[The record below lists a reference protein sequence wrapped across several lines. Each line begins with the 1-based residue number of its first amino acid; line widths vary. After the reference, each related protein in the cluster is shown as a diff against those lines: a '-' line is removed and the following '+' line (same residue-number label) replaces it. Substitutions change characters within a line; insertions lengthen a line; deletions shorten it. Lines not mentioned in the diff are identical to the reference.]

1 MINNNKKHF
10 FDFFDYIGM
19 VVMID
24 KKKSKKLFFLAPQK
38 KEKWLVCIRF
48 PKDMKEKLKI
58 QASKDYTGRGKQSI
72 LIEDAVKYYLFTLSD
87 IKWGD
92 YERDLDYAELIDD
105 IYEGLN
111 QGPLVGATQVFF
123 SDTTKQKI
131 LEIEKKI
138 KLTKPLMKDVR
149 TGLIRKAVS
158 IRLSL
163 GDKAFFD
170 SVISMGNFE

>member
-1 MINNNKKHF
+1 MTEKR
-10 FDFFDYIGM
+10 
-19 VVMID
+19 
-24 KKKSKKLFFLAPQK
+24 KSKKLFFALPQK

-48 PKDMKEKLKI
+48 PRDIKEKLKV
-58 QASKDYTGRGKQSI
+58 QADKEYSGRGKQSL
-72 LIEDAVKYYLFTLSD
+72 LIEDAVKYYLYTLAE
-87 IKWGD
+87 IKWAE
-92 YERDLDYAELIDD
+92 YEKDLDYCELIDD

-111 QGPLVGATQVFF
+111 QGPLENATQVFF
-123 SDTTKQKI
+123 TEETKNQI
-131 LEIEKKI
+131 LELEKKI

-170 SVISMGNFE
+170 SIMSYSEQA

>member
-1 MINNNKKHF
+1 MTGKR
-10 FDFFDYIGM
+10 
-19 VVMID
+19 
-24 KKKSKKLFFLAPQK
+24 KSKKLFFQVPQK

-48 PKDMKEKLKI
+48 PKDIKEKLRI
-58 QASKDYTGRGKQSI
+58 QAEEGYTGRGKQSL
-72 LIEDAVKYYLFTLSD
+72 LIEDAVKYYLYTLSD
-87 IKWGD
+87 IKWAN
-92 YERDLDYAELIDD
+92 YEKDLDYAELIDD

-111 QGPLVGATQVFF
+111 QAPLEGATQVFF
-123 SDTTKQKI
+123 TDETKNRI

-170 SVISMGNFE
+170 SVMNMDHCII

>member
-1 MINNNKKHF
+1 MEIETKRKIKKMIF
-10 FDFFDYIGM
+10 
-19 VVMID
+19 
-24 KKKSKKLFFLAPQK
+24 SAPEK

-48 PKDMKEKLKI
+48 PTDIRINLKI
-58 QASKDYTGRGKQSI
+58 QAEKEYQGRGKQSA
-72 LIEDAVKYYLFTLSD
+72 LVEDAVKYYLYTCAS
-87 IKWGD
+87 IKWVD
-92 YERDLDYAELIDD
+92 YERDTDYAELIDD

-111 QGPLVGATQVFF
+111 QVPLENATQVFF
-123 SDTTKQKI
+123 SAETKNKI

-138 KLTKPLMKDVR
+138 KLTNPLMKDVR

-170 SVISMGNFE
+170 AVMSDL

>member
-1 MINNNKKHF
+1 MTEKRKA
-10 FDFFDYIGM
+10 
-19 VVMID
+19 
-24 KKKSKKLFFLAPQK
+24 KKLFFAAPPK

-48 PKDMKEKLKI
+48 PKDIRGKLKI
-58 QASKDYTGRGKQSI
+58 QAANDYQGRGKQSL
-72 LIEDAVKYYLFTLSD
+72 LIEDAVKYYLYTLSD
-87 IKWGD
+87 IKWGE
-92 YERDLDYAELIDD
+92 YERDQDYAELIDD

-111 QGPLVGATQVFF
+111 QGPLEGATQVFF
-123 SDTTKQKI
+123 SEETKNRI

-138 KLTKPLMKDVR
+138 KLTKPLIKDVR

-170 SVISMGNFE
+170 SIMKNEGFE

>member
-1 MINNNKKHF
+1 MTEKR
-10 FDFFDYIGM
+10 
-19 VVMID
+19 
-24 KKKSKKLFFLAPQK
+24 KSKKLFFSSPQK

-48 PKDMKEKLKI
+48 PKDIKEKLKI
-58 QASKDYTGRGKQSI
+58 QADKEYSGRGKQSL
-72 LIEDAVKYYLFTLSD
+72 LIEDAVKYYLYTLAE
-87 IKWGD
+87 IKWAE
-92 YERDLDYAELIDD
+92 YEKDLDYCELIDD

-111 QGPLVGATQVFF
+111 QGPLENATQVFF
-123 SDTTKQKI
+123 TEETKNQI
-131 LEIEKKI
+131 LELEKKI

-170 SVISMGNFE
+170 SIMSFSD

>member
-1 MINNNKKHF
+1 MTER
-10 FDFFDYIGM
+10 
-19 VVMID
+19 
-24 KKKSKKLFFLAPQK
+24 KKSKKLFFQKPQK

-48 PKDMKEKLKI
+48 PKDIKEKLRK
-58 QASKDYTGRGKQSI
+58 QAEKDYQGRGKQSL
-72 LIEDAVKYYLFTLSD
+72 LIEDAVKYYLYTISE
-87 IKWGD
+87 IKWT
-92 YERDLDYAELIDD
+92 EFEKDLDYTELIDD

-111 QGPLVGATQVFF
+111 QAPLEGATQVFF
-123 SDTTKQKI
+123 TDETKNKI

-163 GDKAFFD
+163 GDKSFFD
-170 SVISMGNFE
+170 SIMNMDNL

>member
-1 MINNNKKHF
+1 MTEKR
-10 FDFFDYIGM
+10 
-19 VVMID
+19 
-24 KKKSKKLFFLAPQK
+24 KSKKLFFQAPQK

-48 PKDMKEKLKI
+48 PKDIKEKLRN
-58 QASKDYTGRGKQSI
+58 QAEADYKGRGKQSL
-72 LIEDAVKYYLFTLSD
+72 LIEDAVKYYLYTLSD
-87 IKWGD
+87 IKWVD

-111 QGPLVGATQVFF
+111 QAPLEGATQVFF
-123 SDTTKQKI
+123 SEETKSRI

-170 SVISMGNFE
+170 SIMAMDVNNASHD

>member
-1 MINNNKKHF
+1 MIQKR
-10 FDFFDYIGM
+10 
-19 VVMID
+19 
-24 KKKSKKLFFLAPQK
+24 KSKKLFFQPPQK

-48 PKDMKEKLKI
+48 PKDIKEKLRQ
-58 QASKDYTGRGKQSI
+58 QAEKDYKGRGKQSL
-72 LIEDAVKYYLFTLSD
+72 LIEDAVNYYLYTLSD
-87 IKWGD
+87 IKWAD
-92 YERDLDYAELIDD
+92 YEKDSDYAELIDD
-105 IYEGLN
+105 IFEGLN
-111 QGPLVGATQVFF
+111 QAPLEGATQVFF
-123 SDTTKQKI
+123 SEETKNRI

-170 SVISMGNFE
+170 SIMNMDSIKT